1 MKSLLGAD
9 ATSRNS
15 LPHNLRPRAPPR
27 PPLLQT
33 RSFDMDRGVDARR
46 LAAAREEEAE
56 AKAAK
61 AAQERIRY
69 AARLAAGGG
78 TSASGG
84 GGGGV
89 STKDMLLNA
98 CK

>member
-46 LAAAREEEAE
+46 LAEKREAE
-56 AKAAK
+56 AAAKVVKAAYD
-61 AAQERIRY
+61 RTRRD
-69 AARLAAGGG
+69 AARLAGGV

-89 STKDMLLNA
+89 STKDMVLNA

>member
-1 MKSLLGAD
+1 ME
-9 ATSRNS
+9 
-15 LPHNLRPRAPPR
+15 
-27 PPLLQT
+27 
-33 RSFDMDRGVDARR
+33 RGVDARR
-46 LAAAREEEAE
+46 LATARAAEAE

-69 AARLAAGGG
+69 AARFASEEG